1 MKCFYA
7 DQFVL
12 PLPDGHRFPMRK
24 YARLRERLLSEGVV
38 TPDDLHVPPAATDAE
53 ILRCHDLD
61 YYERAKTGQ
70 LTEAELRRIGFP
82 WTPQMIERSRRSSGA
97 TLAAA
102 RAALAGDGMAAN
114 LAGGTHHA
122 CRDHGEGFCVFNDAA
137 ITARAMQA
145 EGLARRVVVIDCDV
159 HQGNGTADITR
170 GDSTIFTFSIH
181 GEKNF
186 PFRKVAGDLDIG
198 LPDGTTDDTYLELV
212 HEGTQRALMMSGADL
227 AIYIAGADPY
237 EGDRLGK
244 LKISKAGLLA
254 RDKIVFELCERAGLP
269 VAIAMGGGYARD
281 IEDIVDIHV
290 QTIRLAVERVRAWTA
305 RR

>member
-1 MKCFYA
+1 
-7 DQFVL
+7 
-12 PLPDGHRFPMRK
+12 
-24 YARLRERLLSEGVV
+24 
-38 TPDDLHVPPAATDAE
+38 
-53 ILRCHDLD
+53 
-61 YYERAKTGQ
+61 
-70 LTEAELRRIGFP
+70 
-82 WTPQMIERSRRSSGA
+82 
-97 TLAAA
+97 
-102 RAALAGDGMAAN
+102 
-114 LAGGTHHA
+114 
-122 CRDHGEGFCVFNDAA
+122 
-137 ITARAMQA
+137 MQA

-198 LPDGTTDDTYLELV
+198 LPDGTTDDAYLELV